1 KIRINSKQSHM
12 EPHNAIEKEHDFI
25 PERKKWK
32 RQLFRI
38 IYRADTPLGKLFDIC
53 LLILIFL
60 STFIVMMESVP
71 SFDLRFHT
79 LFVVLEWTISLFFTA
94 EYILRIITIRNKRE
108 YIFSFFGI
116 IDLLAIVPFF
126 LSLLLPVTKFFLIIR
141 MLRILRI
148 FRILNLLDF
157 MNDGYLIVRALK
169 NSSRK
174 IYIFLLFLMIFSVI
188 VGSMM
193 YMVEGH
199 KEGFESIP
207 QSIYWAV
214 VTVTTVGYGDVSPT
228 TPLGKFFAILLMLAG
243 YSIIAVPTGIV
254 TAEMRN
260 KRQNFEKVCSRCMN
274 DDIDDDANYCK
285 RCGEKTAIPVRNVGN
300 Q

>member
-1 KIRINSKQSHM
+1 MDAH
-12 EPHNAIEKEHDFI
+12 HAIEKEHNLI

-38 IYRADTPLGKLFDIC
+38 IYHADTPLGKLFDIC
-53 LLILIFL
+53 LLVLISL

-71 SFDLRFHT
+71 SLDKRFHT
-79 LFVVLEWTISLFFTA
+79 VFIVLEIIISIFFTI
-94 EYILRIITIRNKRE
+94 EYILRISIIRNKKD
-108 YIFSFFGI
+108 YIFSFFGM
-116 IDLLAIVPFF
+116 IDLLSILPFY
-126 LSLLLPVTKFFLIIR
+126 LSIFFPVTKFFLIIR
-141 MLRILRI
+141 MLRMLRV

-157 MNDGYLIVRALK
+157 MNDGYLIVKALK

-174 IYIFLLFLMIFSVI
+174 IYIFLLFLMIFNVI
-188 VGSMM
+188 VGSLM

-228 TPLGKFFAILLMLAG
+228 TPLGKFFSILLMLAG
-243 YSIIAVPTGIV
+243 YAIIAVPTGIV

-260 KRQNFEKVCSRCMN
+260 KRQNFEKICKRCGN
-274 DDIDDDANYCK
+274 EDIDDDANYCK
-285 RCGEKTAIPVRNVGN
+285 RCGEKIADNLN
-300 Q
+300 